1 MTAAPRSTGSLFR
14 KIVAALILVPL
25 AIVIIA
31 FAVANRQV
39 VTVSLDPFSAERPA
53 ASLTLPLF
61 ALVIVLLILGVVI
74 GGVAACATPNGG
86 AWRGGWNAKSPGCMA
101 NWNRCGGAPA
111 FPQIPRRQPRR
122 PRACSCGRRFG
133 SDAGPARQSARGH
146 VERRQIETTQVQ
158 ANQVQGNAGK
168 CRFW

>member
-1 MTAAPRSTGSLFR
+1 LTAAPRSAGSLFR

-31 FAVANRQV
+31 FAVANRQT

-74 GGVAACATPNGG
+74 GGIASWLRHSKWRRVA
-86 AWRGGWNAKSPGCMA
+86 RRLERENAALHGQLDSLRPAAGVRASPQA
-101 NWNRCGGAPA
+101 AAAP
-111 FPQIPRRQPRR
+111 PERLQLR
-122 PRACSCGRRFG
+122 PPVR
-133 SDAGPARQSARGH
+133 
-146 VERRQIETTQVQ
+146 
-158 ANQVQGNAGK
+158 
-168 CRFW
+168 